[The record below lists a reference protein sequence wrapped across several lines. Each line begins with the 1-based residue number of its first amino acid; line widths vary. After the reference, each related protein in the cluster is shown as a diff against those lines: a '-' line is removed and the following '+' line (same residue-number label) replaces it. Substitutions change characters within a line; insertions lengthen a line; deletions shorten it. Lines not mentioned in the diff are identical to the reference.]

1 MEDLQDR
8 ELNFNVA
15 MTIIGAIWHVRC
27 FYEKCYLHQRTGH
40 KPLTHISKLMV
51 EESLSTIYCKTEN

>member
-15 MTIIGAIWHVRC
+15 LTIIGAIWHVRC
-27 FYEKCYLHQRTGH
+27 FHEKCYLHQRTGH
-40 KPLTHISKLMV
+40 KPLTH
-51 EESLSTIYCKTEN
+51 SLSTIYCKTEN